1 LSLHDALP
9 IWSFT
14 PWLSVDFL
22 IRTVRCPMQRTIF
35 VCIRNT
41 AASFALIFCVLVAAS
56 SGQANVQG
64 RWSTLTTPMPI
75 NPVHVILLYNGKVLI
90 VSGSGNVAAN
100 TNYQAAIWDPQ

>member
-1 LSLHDALP
+1 
-9 IWSFT
+9 
-14 PWLSVDFL
+14 
-22 IRTVRCPMQRTIF
+22 MQRTIF

-90 VSGSGNVAAN
+90 VMGIPLTQVAPTDCGLPLAFLEVWW
-100 TNYQAAIWDPQ
+100 TIR